1 MSGVRV
7 LIEKEGYILQLL
19 GTLHTILCH
28 SPRPPALHLRLVAG
42 AAEAHDLPVNPVGT
56 AVGIR
61 RRSLARAATAIIGAG

>member
-1 MSGVRV
+1 MYSLRRKVISFSFSAPFIRFFA
-7 LIEKEGYILQLL
+7 IA
-19 GTLHTILCH
+19 
-28 SPRPPALHLRLVAG
+28 PAPALHLRLVAG